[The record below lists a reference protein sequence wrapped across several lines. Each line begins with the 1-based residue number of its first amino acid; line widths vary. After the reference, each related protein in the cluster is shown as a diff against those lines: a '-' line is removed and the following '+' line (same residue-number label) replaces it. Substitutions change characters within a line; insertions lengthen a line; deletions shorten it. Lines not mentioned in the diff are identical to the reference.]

1 MIGICIVTHGEL
13 ANGLKDSCEL
23 IIGEQNQLYTVG
35 LRHGD
40 DFDEFKES
48 VLNGIEKV
56 NSNEGVLVFVDLLGA
71 SPYNS
76 VLFNLPQLKQKNI
89 TIRMVSGVNLPML
102 IEACEQRNHM
112 DLDTV
117 FTKVIKTGK
126 DYIIGIDDKL
136 NQTI

>member
-23 IIGEQNQLYTVG
+23 IIGEQHQLYTLG

-48 VLNGIEKV
+48 VFNGIESV
-56 NSNEGVLVFVDLLGA
+56 NNNDGVLVFVDLLGA

-89 TIRMVSGVNLPML
+89 NIRMITGVNLPMV
-102 IEACEQRNHM
+102 IEACEQRNHKE
-112 DLDTV
+112 LEAV
-117 FTKVIKTGK
+117 FMKVIKTGK
-126 DYIIGIDDKL
+126 DYIIGMDDQM

>member
-23 IIGEQNQLYTVG
+23 IIGEQYQLYTLG

-48 VLNGIEKV
+48 VLNGIESV
-56 NSNEGVLVFVDLLGA
+56 NTNDGVLVFVDLLGA

-89 TIRMVSGVNLPML
+89 NIRMITGVNLPML
-102 IEACEQRNHM
+102 IEACEQRNHKE
-112 DLDTV
+112 LEAV
-117 FTKVIKTGK
+117 FMKVIRTGK
-126 DYIIGIDDKL
+126 DYIIGMDDQM

>member
-13 ANGLKDSCEL
+13 AHGLKDSCEL
-23 IIGEQNQLYTVG
+23 IIGEQHQLYTLG

-48 VLNGIEKV
+48 VLNGIKEV
-56 NSNEGVLVFVDLLGA
+56 NNNEGVLVFVDLFGA

-89 TIRMVSGVNLPML
+89 NIRMITGVNLPML
-102 IEACEQRNHM
+102 IEACEQRNHKE
-112 DLDTV
+112 LEAV
-117 FTKVIKTGK
+117 FMKVIRTGK
-126 DYIIGIDDKL
+126 DYIIGMDDQM

>member
-23 IIGEQNQLYTVG
+23 IIGEQNQLYTLG

-40 DFDEFKES
+40 DFEEFKES
-48 VLNGIEKV
+48 VLNGIESV
-56 NSNEGVLVFVDLLGA
+56 NNNDGVLVFVDLLGA

-76 VLFNLPQLKQKNI
+76 VLFNLPQLKQNNI
-89 TIRMVSGVNLPML
+89 NIRMITGVNLPML
-102 IEACEQRNHM
+102 IEACEQRNHK
-112 DLDTV
+112 DLESV
-117 FTKVIKTGK
+117 FKKVIRTGK
-126 DYIIGIDDKL
+126 DYIIGMDDQM

>member
-1 MIGICIVTHGEL
+1 MIGICIITHGEL

-23 IIGEQNQLYTVG
+23 IIGEQLQLYTLG

-56 NSNEGVLVFVDLLGA
+56 NNNDGVLVFVDLFGA

-76 VLFNLPQLKQKNI
+76 VLFNLPQLIQKNI
-89 TIRMVSGVNLPML
+89 TIRMISGVNLPML
-102 IEACEQRNHM
+102 IEACDQRNHM
-112 DLDTV
+112 DLDAV
-117 FTKVIKTGK
+117 FMKVIRTGK
-126 DYIIGIDDKL
+126 DYIIGIDDQL
-136 NQTI
+136 NQII

>member
-1 MIGICIVTHGEL
+1 MIGICIITHGEL

-23 IIGEQNQLYTVG
+23 IIGEQHQFYTLG

-48 VLNGIEKV
+48 VLNGIESV
-56 NSNEGVLVFVDLLGA
+56 NTNDGVLVFVDLLGA

-89 TIRMVSGVNLPML
+89 NIRMITGVNLPML
-102 IEACEQRNHM
+102 IEACEQRNHQE
-112 DLDTV
+112 LEAV
-117 FTKVIKTGK
+117 FMKVIRTGK
-126 DYIIGIDDKL
+126 DYIIGIDDL
-136 NQTI
+136 MNQTI